1 MTDGRKMTLA
11 GRRWLYFG
19 GDLIASVCAGA
30 LVAVAAGGIVPAGWP
45 PWSAMLA
52 GMAAGMILSVP
63 CWLAAGLLLG
73 MIEPMLQIML
83 VGMVA
88 GMVATMVD
96 PPHAGLGLWAL
107 GVLGA
112 QCGLGTGLVV
122 AGADFVLRRGG
133 QSG

>member
-1 MTDGRKMTLA
+1 MTDGPKMTLA
-11 GRRWLYFG
+11 SRRWLYFA
-19 GDLIASVCAGA
+19 GDSIASATAGA
-30 LVAVAAGGIVPAGWP
+30 LVAAAAGSIVPSGWP
-45 PWSAMLA
+45 PWSMMLA

-83 VGMVA
+83 AGMVA
-88 GMVATMVD
+88 GMAAIMAD
-96 PPHAGLGLWAL
+96 PPHADLGLWTL

-112 QCGLGTGLVV
+112 QCGLGTSLAV